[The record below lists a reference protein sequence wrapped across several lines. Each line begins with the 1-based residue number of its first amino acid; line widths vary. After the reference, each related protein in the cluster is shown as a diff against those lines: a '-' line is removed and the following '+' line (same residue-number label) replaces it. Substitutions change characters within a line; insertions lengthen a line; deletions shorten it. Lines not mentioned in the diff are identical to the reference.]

1 MQLNGS
7 DIVCEVLLEQGV
19 DTVFGYPGG
28 AALNIYDALYK
39 YQNKIRHIMT
49 AHEQGAA
56 HAADGY
62 ARSTGK
68 VGVCLSTSGPGAT
81 NLVTGIATAYM
92 DSVPMVAITSNVGTT
107 QIGNDAFQEIY
118 ITGITMPIT
127 KHNYLVKSV
136 EELAPTLR
144 EAFKIANSGRKGP
157 VLVDIPKDISAAVC
171 EFTTYRMQNMS
182 EHSVIN
188 EEKVIKVAA
197 ILNKAKRPLIEI
209 GGGVESSDASELV
222 KKLIE
227 KTGSPCCHTLMA
239 SGIIGYNEELN
250 LGLIGM
256 HGNFVTNRAA
266 AECDVL
272 LAIGTRFSDRV
283 ALNPKNFAKKAKII
297 QIDID
302 PSEINKNIMVDEY
315 LIGDVKEIVLALLHY
330 AKLNTHKE
338 WIEKLNK
345 FDKNKYIPNKKEK
358 KLLPSEIIHEMC
370 SQLPS
375 DAIYAT
381 DVGQHQMW
389 AAQYIEKITPRSFLT
404 SGGLGTMGYGYGA
417 AIGAQAA
424 FPERKVIHITSDG
437 SLHMNMNEACT
448 AVSYNLPIITVIF
461 DNAVLGMVRQW
472 QKLIYSERY
481 SSTDPQRKT
490 DYLKIIEAFGGKG
503 YEAKTLEEFKIVFKK
518 ALKDDVPVWI
528 RCEIDKDEK
537 VLPMIPAGKTVND
550 IIMTDN

>member
-171 EFTTYRMQNMS
+171 EFTTYRMQNIS
-182 EHSVIN
+182 EHNVIN

-222 KKLIE
+222 KKLIK

-283 ALNPKNFAKKAKII
+283 ALNPKHFAKKAKII

-338 WIEKLNK
+338 WIEKLNE
-345 FDKNKYIPNKKEK
+345 FDKNKYISNKKEK

-461 DNAVLGMVRQW
+461 DNTVLGMVRQW

>member
-283 ALNPKNFAKKAKII
+283 ALNPKHFAKKAKII

-338 WIEKLNK
+338 WIEKLNE
-345 FDKNKYIPNKKEK
+345 FDKNKYIPNKEK
-358 KLLPSEIIHEMC
+358 NKLLPSEIIHEMC

-472 QKLIYSERY
+472 QKLIYAERY

-537 VLPMIPAGKTVND
+537 VLPMIPVGKTVND

>member
-283 ALNPKNFAKKAKII
+283 ALNPKHFAKKAKII

-338 WIEKLNK
+338 WIEKLNE
-345 FDKNKYIPNKKEK
+345 FDKNKYIPNKEK
-358 KLLPSEIIHEMC
+358 NKLLPSEIIHEMC

-461 DNAVLGMVRQW
+461 DNTVLGMVRQW

>member
-171 EFTTYRMQNMS
+171 EFTTYRMQNIS

-283 ALNPKNFAKKAKII
+283 ALNPKHFAKKAKII

-338 WIEKLNK
+338 WIEKLNE
-345 FDKNKYIPNKKEK
+345 FDKNKYIPNKKK
-358 KLLPSEIIHEMC
+358 NKLLPSEIIHEMC

-424 FPERKVIHITSDG
+424 FSERKVIHITSDG

-461 DNAVLGMVRQW
+461 DNTVLGMVRQW
-472 QKLIYSERY
+472 QKLIYAERY

>member
-62 ARSTGK
+62 ARSTGR

-92 DSVPMVAITSNVGTT
+92 DSVPMVAITSNVGTA

-157 VLVDIPKDISAAVC
+157 VLVDIPKDISAELC
-171 EFTTYRMQNMS
+171 EFTQDRIQPLQ

-188 EEKVIKVAA
+188 EEKVIRVAA

-209 GGGVESSDASELV
+209 GGGVETSDASELV
-222 KKLIE
+222 KRLVE
-227 KTGSPCCHTLMA
+227 KTGVPCCHTLMA
-239 SGIIGYNEELN
+239 SGVIGYGEELN

-256 HGNFVTNRAA
+256 HGNFAANRAA
-266 AECDVL
+266 ADCDVL

-283 ALNPKNFAKKAKII
+283 ALNPRQFAKKAKII

-302 PSEINKNIMVDEY
+302 PSEINKNVMVDEY

-330 AKLNTHKE
+330 VKLNSHKE
-338 WIEKLNK
+338 WLEKLAEL
-345 FDKNKYIPNKKEK
+345 DKNKYIPDRKQN

-424 FPERKVIHITSDG
+424 FPEKRVVHITSDG

-472 QKLIYSERY
+472 QKLIYEERY
-481 SSTDPQRKT
+481 SSTDPKRKT
-490 DYLKIIEAFGGKG
+490 DYLKMIEAFGGKG
-503 YEAKTLEEFKIVFKK
+503 YEAKTLEEFKNTFKK
-518 ALKDDVPVWI
+518 ALNDNVPVWI

>member
-283 ALNPKNFAKKAKII
+283 ALNPKHFAKKAKII

-338 WIEKLNK
+338 WIEKLNE
-345 FDKNKYIPNKKEK
+345 FDKNKYIPNKEK
-358 KLLPSEIIHEMC
+358 NKLLPSEIIHEMC

-472 QKLIYSERY
+472 QKLIYAERY

-490 DYLKIIEAFGGKG
+490 AYLKIIEAFGGKG